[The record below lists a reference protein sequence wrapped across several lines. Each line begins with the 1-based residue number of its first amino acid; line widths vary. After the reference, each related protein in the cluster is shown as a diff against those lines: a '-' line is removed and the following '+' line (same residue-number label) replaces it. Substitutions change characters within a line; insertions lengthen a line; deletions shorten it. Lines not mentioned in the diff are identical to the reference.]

1 MQRVESGRLG
11 GRRLLPLP
19 KGVSGLRPTAARVRG
34 AVFDRLGAEVRGTRV
49 LDLFGGSGAMSVEAI
64 SRGAEHATVIELSGK
79 VAKHLQAQAEALGIG
94 AQMQVVR
101 ADAVQYLQH
110 GPRPHDLVIIDPP
123 FAIPEVVDAIAQA
136 LVGGW
141 LATEA
146 IVVCELE
153 RVRGKTRDV
162 AWPET
167 LVLEATKIYG
177 QAVVE
182 FRRYC
187 PPDVPDSQE
196 PNPP

>member
-11 GRRLLPLP
+11 GRRLLSLP

-34 AVFDRLGAEVRGTRV
+34 AVFDRLGAEVRGVRV

-64 SRGAEHATVIELSGK
+64 SRGAEHATVVELHGK
-79 VAKHLQAQAEALGIG
+79 VVRHLQAQAEALGI
-94 AQMQVVR
+94 ADQMQIVK

-110 GPRPHDLVIIDPP
+110 GPRAYDLVIIDPP
-123 FAIPEVVDAIAQA
+123 FATPEVVDAIAGA

-141 LATEA
+141 LAPEA

-153 RVRGKTRDV
+153 RIRGKSRDV
-162 AWPET
+162 VWPER
-167 LVLEATKIYG
+167 LVLEATKNYG

-182 FRRYC
+182 FRRF
-187 PPDVPDSQE
+187 SSEE
-196 PNPP
+196 PSSP